1 MKDHARHGRKS
12 NWTAQLSPYLK
23 NLKIKSFMQ
32 SPKSPKSPKSPD
44 SSTSPRS
51 PRRQDSMDE
60 SSFQIIHTP
69 DRPERPVS
77 RTAIPNDEQCMQF
90 LMSLQRQEEHK
101 RGGVKHGLKMWPYPD
116 EVEETR
122 RLRSVRVESV
132 HLEEAR
138 LARTNSSGPAKVVEV
153 GRSSTKSTTA
163 TRRSGHLPSP
173 SVSDGEEADVHE
185 VEEDEDVEPEPKT
198 TVRMVP
204 LSPPPTLS
212 RSQSRLGQYTPR
224 AQTSRWSDDSE
235 SLFSSRDVDSPCPVR
250 GTFRSSAEV
259 SSPTMVDDDSAGPSS
274 PSSPPLLT
282 PVKDRPATPFTDPR
296 LRSVSDPTTPPPS
309 DHIVHQMSPESL
321 PRKYSWRSSKET
333 ILNTGA
339 PVSRFQSWLPEPRP
353 KSSMREVESAQ
364 EQKPEI
370 EIYGDW
376 ADYYFE
382 DGNFWDEVDS
392 DADGN
397 GDEEADDEEKH
408 HSGDEGPG
416 DDEAEEA
423 EEQVDG
429 EGEDDEEEEEEDEQK
444 TNHLEVDDEK
454 VYPRYESFIK
464 DYKNNVMNIT
474 VTEYVLGSQPFGRL
488 DIRCRP
494 GVLVPRAETEAYVM
508 HLGAM
513 IRGGE
518 LPLNQSG
525 DVRVVDFCTGTGCI
539 ALGLYD
545 ALSKTERMVDVI
557 GIDVSEV
564 AVNLSRENLKR
575 NVDRGVL
582 VPPADRKSIAFR
594 REDVFNDAAMRT
606 IPPCDVLVSNPP
618 YISSSVWTYGRG
630 QMGYSV
636 RKYEPKLALVPGAG
650 LPVYDDCNHA
660 DVFYARLLDV
670 ADWLKSKIL
679 LFEVGDLE
687 QAVRV
692 VRLVRRKNHTRLAK
706 CELWRDWPDLSSEED
721 EAPELEM
728 DGEDISVKGSGN
740 VRSVFVRI

>member
-185 VEEDEDVEPEPKT
+185 VEADEDVEPEPKM

-212 RSQSRLGQYTPR
+212 RSQSRLGLYTPR

-235 SLFSSRDVDSPCPVR
+235 SLFSSRDVDSPCPAR

-309 DHIVHQMSPESL
+309 DHIAHQMSPESL

-392 DADGN
+392 NADGN
-397 GDEEADDEEKH
+397 GDEDADDEEKH
-408 HSGDEGPG
+408 QSGDEDPG

-423 EEQVDG
+423 EEKVDG

-474 VTEYVLGSQPFGRL
+474 VTEV
-488 DIRCRP
+488 
-494 GVLVPRAETEAYVM
+494 
-508 HLGAM
+508 
-513 IRGGE
+513 
-518 LPLNQSG
+518 
-525 DVRVVDFCTGTGCI
+525 
-539 ALGLYD
+539 
-545 ALSKTERMVDVI
+545 
-557 GIDVSEV
+557 
-564 AVNLSRENLKR
+564 
-575 NVDRGVL
+575 
-582 VPPADRKSIAFR
+582 
-594 REDVFNDAAMRT
+594 
-606 IPPCDVLVSNPP
+606 
-618 YISSSVWTYGRG
+618 
-630 QMGYSV
+630 
-636 RKYEPKLALVPGAG
+636 
-650 LPVYDDCNHA
+650 
-660 DVFYARLLDV
+660 
-670 ADWLKSKIL
+670 
-679 LFEVGDLE
+679 
-687 QAVRV
+687 
-692 VRLVRRKNHTRLAK
+692 
-706 CELWRDWPDLSSEED
+706 
-721 EAPELEM
+721 
-728 DGEDISVKGSGN
+728 
-740 VRSVFVRI
+740 

>member
-1 MKDHARHGRKS
+1 MDFKHAAPPSALPSPSWSIPQTVNMKDHARHGRKS

-32 SPKSPKSPKSPD
+32 SPKSPKS
-44 SSTSPRS
+44 
-51 PRRQDSMDE
+51 RRQDSMDE
-60 SSFQIIHTP
+60 SSFQISHTP

-116 EVEETR
+116 EVEESR

-163 TRRSGHLPSP
+163 TRRSGH
-173 SVSDGEEADVHE
+173 E
-185 VEEDEDVEPEPKT
+185 VEEDEDVEPEPKM
-198 TVRMVP
+198 TVRVVP

-235 SLFSSRDVDSPCPVR
+235 SLFSSRDVDSPCPAR
-250 GTFRSSAEV
+250 ATFRSSAEV

-392 DADGN
+392 DVDGN
-397 GDEEADDEEKH
+397 GDEDAHDE
-408 HSGDEGPG
+408 
-416 DDEAEEA
+416 DDEAEED
-423 EEQVDG
+423 EEQAHGEGDEG
-429 EGEDDEEEEEEDEQK
+429 EGEEEEQK
-444 TNHLEVDDEK
+444 TNHLGVDDEK

-474 VTEYVLGSQPFGRL
+474 VTEV
-488 DIRCRP
+488 
-494 GVLVPRAETEAYVM
+494 
-508 HLGAM
+508 
-513 IRGGE
+513 
-518 LPLNQSG
+518 
-525 DVRVVDFCTGTGCI
+525 
-539 ALGLYD
+539 
-545 ALSKTERMVDVI
+545 
-557 GIDVSEV
+557 
-564 AVNLSRENLKR
+564 
-575 NVDRGVL
+575 
-582 VPPADRKSIAFR
+582 
-594 REDVFNDAAMRT
+594 
-606 IPPCDVLVSNPP
+606 
-618 YISSSVWTYGRG
+618 
-630 QMGYSV
+630 
-636 RKYEPKLALVPGAG
+636 
-650 LPVYDDCNHA
+650 
-660 DVFYARLLDV
+660 
-670 ADWLKSKIL
+670 
-679 LFEVGDLE
+679 
-687 QAVRV
+687 
-692 VRLVRRKNHTRLAK
+692 
-706 CELWRDWPDLSSEED
+706 
-721 EAPELEM
+721 
-728 DGEDISVKGSGN
+728 
-740 VRSVFVRI
+740 